1 MLREALSDPRCSGA
15 ALLGRTSKLLLL
27 QVVGLISRLLGR
39 TSNIA
44 SHVSA
49 RDKLAYLLEAH
60 KQKKSSQQETRDLA
74 PEEEVEKD
82 PKPVQILGMSSSLC
96 SSCGSADVVT
106 DRVFTE
112 LGHLYCE
119 RCWGVWERCGWW
131 KPSLR
136 VSTTQPRL
144 GPRGLPEV
152 SAEDAFFLP
161 AFLCGHED
169 LSLMERLKEELL
181 VEGKDFSDWH
191 GSRHMGLHFEKR
203 SGAEACSA
211 RAELVKRMEDTFGI
225 RASAVRLNL
234 YRSNRDY
241 KPLHYDRGRD
251 SEGVPQMT
259 VGASFGAARELTFMH
274 VKSGVTVSFPQCNG
288 DVFAFTP
295 EINEVFM
302 HGVPRV
308 RSNLSHEPDNPRMS
322 LIIWGAR
329 VSAPA

>member
-1 MLREALSDPRCSGA
+1 MLREALSDPRSGA
-15 ALLGRTSKLLLL
+15 ALLGRTSKLLLAGIT
-27 QVVGLISRLLGR
+27 QLLLLWKALAWSAKGR
-39 TSNIA
+39 A
-44 SHVSA
+44 SA
-49 RDKLAYLLEAH
+49 RRKLAYLLETP
-60 KQKKSSQQETRDLA
+60 KETRDA
-74 PEEEVEKD
+74 PGEVEKG

-96 SSCGSADVVT
+96 SSCGSANVVT
-106 DRVFTE
+106 ERVFTE

-131 KPSLR
+131 KPSIR

-144 GPRGLPEV
+144 GPQGLPEV
-152 SAEDAFFLP
+152 RAEDAFSLP

-211 RAELVKRMEDTFGI
+211 RAELVKRMEEAFGI

-308 RSNLSHEPDNPRMS
+308 GGDLSTEPDNPRMS

-329 VSAPA
+329 VPAPAA